1 MATTRRSS
9 VPKEEPT
16 PSKPRKRSD
25 ASAKAGKAKPKGAAP
40 AKKVKQPA
48 KVTKARAPKPT
59 KTATQAVAAAAS
71 GLPDTSTDTSD
82 HGLTLKQQL
91 FADQYLIDLNATRAY
106 LRVNPG
112 VKDTTA
118 SVEGSR
124 ILGMPKVQ
132 AYITEQR
139 DRTSKRLEITRER
152 ILLEVA
158 RIAFFD
164 PRRLYKADGS
174 PVEFTTLD
182 DDTVAAIAGLEV
194 LEEFDGSGEDRH
206 LVGHVKKY
214 KIADKKGALDMLMK
228 HKGLYEQDN
237 DQKTRGFAEAV
248 AAFADGLRARGAG
261 RLPMAPPK
269 QGGDKA

>member
-9 VPKEEPT
+9 VPKEEPI

-40 AKKVKQPA
+40 AKKARPA
-48 KVTKARAPKPT
+48 AKSTKARAPKPT
-59 KTATQAVAAAAS
+59 TTATQEVAAAAS
-71 GLPDTSTDTSD
+71 ALPDTSNATTEHD
-82 HGLTLKQQL
+82 LTLKQQL

-112 VKDTTA
+112 VKETTA
-118 SVEGSR
+118 RVEGCR
-124 ILGMPKVQ
+124 LLANPNVQ
-132 AYITEQR
+132 AYIAEQR
-139 DRTSKRLEITRER
+139 ERTSKRLEITRDR

-164 PRRLYKADGS
+164 PRRLYNPDGT

-206 LVGHVKKY
+206 LIGHVKKY

-237 DQKTRGFAEAV
+237 KQRGGALADLLSQVTRSAV
-248 AAFADGLRARGAG
+248 PIASTVPPEVDDAG
-261 RLPMAPPK
+261 
-269 QGGDKA
+269 